1 MLALPAAVEDPWLGG
16 LAVAEVPGSY
26 EVGAFHMGVDR
37 AVQDPPSSE
46 GSPSAA
52 GPGHASWL
60 AYGHAASLAAGH
72 ISAVAEEEQN
82 GEVEL
87 DKTGCAR
94 RA

>member
-26 EVGAFHMGVDR
+26 EVGALHMGVDR

-52 GPGHASWL
+52 GCGHAWLAWL

-72 ISAVAEEEQN
+72 I
-82 GEVEL
+82 
-87 DKTGCAR
+87 
-94 RA
+94 